1 MEDLTQAINDLSN
14 IASVK
19 DQPGSSED
27 KTKRLEEIYKRISG
41 AAGGGGGSTAPAGG
55 GATAPSGGGATAP
68 SGGGGKATAP
78 AGPSTTAPS
87 GGGGKAT
94 APSSS
99 GGGKAGSSPPTL
111 SPQAPDGSTDST
123 SKIKPEDVIKFTAR
137 SGSKEA
143 FDGLDSGIKT
153 AVLNAAEEYKAS
165 TGKIIQLNSAKRDPA
180 DQQRLYDDWVARGKT
195 GMPVGK
201 PGRSLHEKGQAVDIQ
216 NYNDP
221 AAVAA
226 FNKQGLSQ
234 KVPNDPVHFQARNG
248 GLFSGPNS
256 GYDVTLHGREM
267 VIPTP
272 DVSKM
277 FDGKNNVD
285 KQELSSV
292 FNQQNTNNM
301 QSGDTATVDML
312 AKLMEMMEEKMDDM
326 IDKLSDSHSTQ
337 EQLLKYS
344 KA

>member
-1 MEDLTQAINDLSN
+1 
-14 IASVK
+14 
-19 DQPGSSED
+19 
-27 KTKRLEEIYKRISG
+27 
-41 AAGGGGGSTAPAGG
+41 
-55 GATAPSGGGATAP
+55 
-68 SGGGGKATAP
+68 
-78 AGPSTTAPS
+78 
-87 GGGGKAT
+87 
-94 APSSS
+94 
-99 GGGKAGSSPPTL
+99 
-111 SPQAPDGSTDST
+111 
-123 SKIKPEDVIKFTAR
+123 
-137 SGSKEA
+137 
-143 FDGLDSGIKT
+143 
-153 AVLNAAEEYKAS
+153 
-165 TGKIIQLNSAKRDPA
+165 
-180 DQQRLYDDWVARGKT
+180 LYDDWVARGKT

-201 PGRSLHEKGQAVDIQ
+201 PGRSLHEKGEAVDIQ

-221 AAVAA
+221 AAIAA

-234 KVPNDPVHFQARNG
+234 KVPNDPVHFQARDG
-248 GLFSGPNS
+248 GMFNGPNS

-277 FDGKNNVD
+277 FDGKDKVD

-292 FNQQNTNNM
+292 FNQQNTNNT
-301 QSGDTATVDML
+301 QTSDTATADMI